1 MRATIT
7 TTIET
12 PMCCKELAQALSVSV
27 YFVYKMRS
35 AGFLMSWNS
44 DLRCSAATPAAARQW
59 MKRTKFRIVRGG
71 VRKG

>member
-12 PMCCKELAQALSVSV
+12 PMCCKELAQELSVSV
-27 YFVYKMRS
+27 SFVYKMRS
-35 AGFLMSWNS
+35 AGFSMSWNS
-44 DLRCSAATPAAARQW
+44 DLRCEAATPHQARRW